1 MKHNRE
7 YEIAWQG
14 LKPGPHTYVYDID
27 DRFMQEREVNEDLKN
42 WDARITLV
50 FDKHEN
56 FFMLHFDVDGNV
68 TTPCDRCGDEFK
80 LRLWD
85 EFDLVIKLTG
95 DDVDKIDDEDDVAF
109 IPRSET
115 VIDISNWLYEFLL
128 LSVPLQHIHPHKADG
143 SSGCNPAA
151 LNLLDQLSEHDEA
164 PVQNPLW
171 KGLDALKGS
180 KELKEEGKIPKGK
193 IQVPKV
199 QGEQAKAK
207 PKKEGKK

>member
-27 DRFMQEREVNEDLKN
+27 DRFMQGREIDDSFTN
-42 WDARITLV
+42 WKAQITLG

-68 TTPCDRCGDEFK
+68 TVPCDRCGDDFQ

-85 EFDLVIKLTG
+85 EFDLVIKLMG
-95 DDVDKIDDEDDVAF
+95 EDAGEIEDEDDVVF

-115 VIDISNWLYEFLL
+115 VIDISGWLYEFLM
-128 LSVPLQHIHPHKADG
+128 LSVPLQHIHPDLANGKP
-143 SSGCNPAA
+143 GCNPEA
-151 LNLLDQLSEHDEA
+151 LDLLDKLSEPPEENG
-164 PVQNPLW
+164 NPLW
-171 KGLDALKGS
+171 KGL
-180 KELKEEGKIPKGK
+180 EQLKES
-193 IQVPKV
+193 
-199 QGEQAKAK
+199 
-207 PKKEGKK
+207 KKSKN